1 MVPAPSERG
10 ITLLDSCKV
19 ELGYE
24 CLDLSSWVV
33 ARDEKLWAA
42 LHAVELMVEVSL
54 EAWLWVST
62 SPTANLPS
70 AVRSDQVHNL

>member
-10 ITLLDSCKV
+10 ITLLDICKV
-19 ELGYE
+19 ELGDE

-33 ARDEKLWAA
+33 ARDEKIWTAF
-42 LHAVELMVEVSL
+42 HAVELMAEVGL

-62 SPTANLPS
+62 SAAANLPS
-70 AVRSDQVHNL
+70 AVRGDQVHNL